1 MSPPSPTA
9 APSTAQGAGAAAD
22 CASCSPPAAVA
33 PAGGAPHPHVR
44 LAGVGYVLG
53 AYFLYAVG
61 DAAAK
66 WLVGSLPVWEIL
78 FFRSWLGLL
87 FCMLLGRRSALLA
100 LQRIGHSRGLIGMNL
115 ANFGGWAAYYSA
127 AAFLPLPQLYTIY
140 YLSPIMA
147 ALLAGP
153 MLGERIHRSSWIAG
167 GLGFLGVL
175 ITTSPADS
183 PLPALVPACL
193 GLGAA
198 LLWALSSILYRR
210 NVHGSSN
217 LELLIYSNIV
227 IGSLSAVPLAW
238 TWHGFGVHQAFI
250 LVIVT
255 VAGLAAHYLYIGG
268 VRRVPVAVAG
278 PIGYFS
284 LIWTALLAY
293 LIWGDVPQSGLLL
306 GGSLILV
313 AGLLVLGAQW
323 RRSHHEVDAD

>member
-1 MSPPSPTA
+1 
-9 APSTAQGAGAAAD
+9 
-22 CASCSPPAAVA
+22 V
-33 PAGGAPHPHVR
+33 H
-44 LAGVGYVLG
+44 LAGVGYVFG

-66 WLVGSLPVWEIL
+66 WLVGTLSVWEIL

-87 FCMLLGRRSALLA
+87 FCMLLGRRAALA
-100 LQRIGHSRGLIGMNL
+100 AIQRIPQSRGLIGMNL

-127 AAFLPLPQLYTIY
+127 AAYLPLPQLYTTY
-140 YLSPIMA
+140 YLSPIIA

-153 MLGERIHRSSWIAG
+153 MLGERIHTTSWIAA

-175 ITTSPADS
+175 ITTAPANS

-193 GLGAA
+193 GIAAA

-217 LELLIYSNIV
+217 LELLVFSNIA
-227 IGSLSAVPLAW
+227 IGTLSGLPLAW
-238 TWHGFGVHQAFI
+238 TWQGFGGRQALI
-250 LVIVT
+250 LAIVA

-268 VRRVPVAVAG
+268 VRRVTVAVAG
-278 PIGYFS
+278 PIGFFS
-284 LIWTALLAY
+284 IIWTALLAY
-293 LIWGDVPQSGLLL
+293 LIWGDLPQSSLLL

-313 AGLLVLGAQW
+313 AGLLVIGGQW
-323 RRSHHEVDAD
+323 RRSHRDVA